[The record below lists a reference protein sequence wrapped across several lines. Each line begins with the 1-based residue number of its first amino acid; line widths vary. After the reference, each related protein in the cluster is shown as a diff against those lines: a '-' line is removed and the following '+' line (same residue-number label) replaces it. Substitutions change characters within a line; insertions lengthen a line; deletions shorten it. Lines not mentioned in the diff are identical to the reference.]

1 MIIVA
6 PYPPSINHYW
16 RTYRGRM
23 IVSAEGRAYRNLIE
37 TAKVSIVDA
46 NGNVS
51 ASLLGAKRFE
61 TLAGRLDVRINLT
74 MPDRRR
80 RDLDNAM
87 KPLLDALQHAG
98 VYEDDSQI
106 DRLLIERNPNGTPRA
121 VIEIKTWREQRDA
134 LKEVRTSEK
143 G

>member
-1 MIIVA
+1 
-6 PYPPSINHYW
+6 
-16 RTYRGRM
+16 M